1 MDVGTILSLDLI
13 REIGTGAL
21 NMKILLDNMSVIRVY
36 L

>member
-13 REIGTGAL
+13 REIGTGVL